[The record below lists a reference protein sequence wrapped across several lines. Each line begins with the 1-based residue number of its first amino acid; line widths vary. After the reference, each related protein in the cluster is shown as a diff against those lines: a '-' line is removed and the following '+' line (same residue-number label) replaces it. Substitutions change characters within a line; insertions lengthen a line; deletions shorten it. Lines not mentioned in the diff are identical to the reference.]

1 MTRILIYVT
10 KLNAD
15 FVNILA
21 VLLHVG
27 LLSTRITAVIA
38 LELFLLL
45 MN

>member
-21 VLLHVG
+21 VFLHVG
-27 LLSTRITAVIA
+27 LLRTRISTVIA
-38 LELFLLL
+38 LELLLL
-45 MN
+45 LVN